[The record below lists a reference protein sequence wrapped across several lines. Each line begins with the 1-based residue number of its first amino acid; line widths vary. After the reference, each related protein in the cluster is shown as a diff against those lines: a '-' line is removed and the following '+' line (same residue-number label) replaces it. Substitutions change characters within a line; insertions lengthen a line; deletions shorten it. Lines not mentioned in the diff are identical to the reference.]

1 MVMRLGHDAAGH
13 SALRYLGPSAGSL
26 VGRVM
31 DLETT
36 GLTPAHWFVNQILKL
51 VPAYWL
57 AKPCPGV

>member
-1 MVMRLGHDAAGH
+1 MMRLGRDAAGY

-36 GLTPAHWFVNQILKL
+36 GLTAAHWFVNQILKL
-51 VPAYWL
+51 VPA
-57 AKPCPGV
+57 